1 MFKYSKIFSIIIELI
16 IKLSFIYYENNEL
29 KKYIDYLE
37 KYNTNQKEIKLTITE
52 LIQELKNREQSNS
65 KNFWKI

>member
-1 MFKYSKIFSIIIELI
+1 M
-16 IKLSFIYYENNEL
+16 KLSFIYYENNEL

-37 KYNTNQKEIKLTITE
+37 KYNTNQEEIKLTITE

-65 KNFWKI
+65 KNF